1 MSASKFAMFWAVGV
15 MMEARSI
22 RPSPSMSKIVEQ
34 RPARGLGES
43 HATTGAHLERRRL
56 ARALELVG
64 SARRRQ
70 SAEQRSSTSTSSTAW
85 AMLLAKGLYSGGR
98 SPALAAA

>member
-15 MMEARSI
+15 MMEARSM
-22 RPSPSMSKIVEQ
+22 RPSPLMSRMWNSAPRGASVNPTP
-34 RPARGLGES
+34 RPARTVKG
-43 HATTGAHLERRRL
+43 TGSLDPSNSSA
-56 ARALELVG
+56 
-64 SARRRQ
+64 ARRRQ